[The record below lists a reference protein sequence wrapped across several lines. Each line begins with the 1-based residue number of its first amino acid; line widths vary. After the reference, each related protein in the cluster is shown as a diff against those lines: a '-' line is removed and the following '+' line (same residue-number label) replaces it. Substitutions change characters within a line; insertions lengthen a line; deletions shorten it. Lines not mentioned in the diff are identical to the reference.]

1 MQRPLLALAIIAA
14 ASPALAWENVDG
26 GSMTRP
32 VETNSNVEA
41 LYVHCLDGPALDLYA
56 KDGAPVLPADGSGQ
70 ADYFYKP
77 GAVRAEIDGKFFP
90 LVAAGSDIA
99 VVLFSEGTAAQNYM
113 APVDIALF
121 DAMFVGRTLTISLDI
136 TPAAAADGS
145 PLETFVRFDLQGAG
159 PFINDA
165 IDPCS

>member
-1 MQRPLLALAIIAA
+1 MKRPLLVLGLVLA
-14 ASPALAWENVDG
+14 ASPASAWEKAEG
-26 GSMTRP
+26 GSMARP

-41 LYVHCLDGPALDLYA
+41 LFVHCLDGPAIDLYA
-56 KDGAPVLPADGSGQ
+56 KDGAPVLPAHGGGE

-77 GAVRAEIDGKFFP
+77 GAVRADVDGTAFP

-99 VVLFSEGTAAQNYM
+99 VVLFSEGEAAQNYM
-113 APVDIALF
+113 APVDVALF
-121 DAMFVGRTLTISLDI
+121 DAMFAGKTLTIGFDI

-145 PLETFVRFDLQGAG
+145 PHETFIRFDLAGAG

-165 IDPCS
+165 IDPCR